1 MKKLKVILIAAAL
14 FALGCNTQK
23 NAKRSVTEQLSQ
35 RYNGPIIDMHIHA
48 FGEGEPLFGMTHPPT
63 LRGKTY
69 NGVTSAI
76 EQKEKTLEK
85 FRKHNIIKA
94 VVTNGQLWSDR
105 NEELIIIG
113 DANNAI
119 DGLKTIDELRMQ
131 YEEGKLKVIA
141 EMAPFYAGLLAN
153 DSSILPY
160 FELAQKLNI
169 PVGYHVLPG
178 GPNYGIHH
186 FPEVLGKTRVKNANP
201 LQLEDVLVKFPNLK
215 LYIMHGGWP
224 YIEDLKALMYAHP
237 NVYVDISV
245 LNWILPQEELN
256 YYLKSLINAGFG
268 NRILFG
274 TDQMV
279 WPDTIDDAVESVNSA
294 KFLTMKQKEDIFYN
308 NAAKF
313 LGLSEEEIAKHKAL
327 NKK

>member
-1 MKKLKVILIAAAL
+1 MIMKKLKVILFAAAL
-14 FALGCNTQK
+14 MALGCNTQK
-23 NAKRSVTEQLSQ
+23 NIQHLVTEQLSQ
-35 RYNGPIIDMHIHA
+35 SYNGPIIDMHIHA
-48 FGEGEPLFGMTHPPT
+48 YGEGNPLFGMTHPPT

-69 NGVTSAI
+69 KGVTSAI

-85 FRKHNIIKA
+85 FRKHNIVKA
-94 VVTNGQLWSDR
+94 VVTDGQLWIDN
-105 NEELIIIG
+105 NEELILT
-113 DANNAI
+113 ANV
-119 DGLKTIDELRMQ
+119 KTTAALSTQ
-131 YEEGKLKVIA
+131 FEEGKLKVIA
-141 EMAPFYAGLLAN
+141 ELAPFYAGKLAN
-153 DSSILPY
+153 DSSIMPY
-160 FELAQKLNI
+160 FELAQALNI
-169 PVGYHVLPG
+169 PLGLHVLPG

-186 FPEVLGKTRVKNANP
+186 FPEMLGKMRVKNANP
-201 LQLEDVLVKFPNLK
+201 LQLEEALVKFPKLK

-256 YYLKSLINAGFG
+256 NYLKSLINAGFG

-294 KFLTMKQKEDIFYN
+294 HFLTIKQKEDIFYN

-313 LGLSEEEIAKHKAL
+313 LGLSAEEVAKHKAY